1 MTLVAIICGLLS
13 GLLFGLTSHV
23 QRTALQG
30 TEVAL
35 GAFLSI
41 LTMALGLWMLAPV
54 LLDPA
59 WFQTQAFWILALCGV
74 MFPAMS
80 QSLQVASV
88 VRVGPALTSGIG
100 SVAPLFAVS
109 LAVLFLGEHLNL
121 QGAVGIAVMLAGLLI
136 SALGPGAG
144 IARGF
149 PFWALALPLGASA
162 ARGIVQPVTKYT
174 MIEVPS
180 AYFGALVMSTV
191 AAGVLGLWTLTV
203 RARRPLR
210 QSSRGNFY
218 FVVTGLV
225 VGGGILALQISIHL
239 GSVSLAAPLGST
251 TPLWTLL
258 LGLVFFRNETL
269 TARHLIMALLV
280 VAGVT
285 LVVTR

>member
-1 MTLVAIICGLLS
+1 MVAIICGLLS
-13 GLLFGLTSHV
+13 GLLFGLTAHV
-23 QRTALQG
+23 QRLALQD
-30 TEVAL
+30 TEVAF
-35 GAFLSI
+35 GAFISI
-41 LTMALGLWMLAPV
+41 LTMALGLWIMAPF

-59 WFQTQAFWILALCGV
+59 WLQSRALWTLALCGV

-88 VRVGPALTSGIG
+88 VRVGPAVTSGIG

-121 QGAVGIAVMLAGLLI
+121 QGALGIGVMLAGLLI
-136 SALGPGAG
+136 STLGPGEG
-144 IARGF
+144 ITRGF
-149 PFWALALPLGASA
+149 PLWALALPLGASA

-180 AYFGALVMSTV
+180 AYFGALVMST
-191 AAGVLGLWTLTV
+191 AAACVLGLWTLTV

-210 QSSRGNFY
+210 WSSLGNFY
-218 FVVTGLV
+218 FIVTGLL

-239 GSVSLAAPLGST
+239 GSVSLAAPLSST
-251 TPLWTLL
+251 TPLWTLV
-258 LGLVFFRNETL
+258 LGLAFFRVERL
-269 TARHLIMALLV
+269 THRHLIMALLV
-280 VAGVT
+280 VIGVT